1 MRMSLGFWARSR
13 DWRRKV
19 EYLVLETQSVGKRLG
34 GEGLTKDNLRTG
46 VLFFLF
52 IYLLFGNR

>member
-1 MRMSLGFWARSR
+1 MSLGFWARSR